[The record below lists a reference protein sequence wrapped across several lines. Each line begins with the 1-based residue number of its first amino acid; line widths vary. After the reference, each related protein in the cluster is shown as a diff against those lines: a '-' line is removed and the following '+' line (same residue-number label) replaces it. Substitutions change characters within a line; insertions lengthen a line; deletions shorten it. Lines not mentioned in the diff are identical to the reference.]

1 MVAARQKGFNMNKWK
16 YVEGVKSY
24 LPHLGDKTP
33 MYMYECDNCKAIV
46 LATPSYTARKY
57 VVSIV
62 NFNYCPHCGKQIV
75 YNKRRT
81 T

>member
-1 MVAARQKGFNMNKWK
+1 MVAARQKGLNMNKWK
-16 YVEGVKSY
+16 YIKGAQRY
-24 LPHLGDKTP
+24 LPHLGDNTP
-33 MYMYECDNCKAIV
+33 MYMYECEACHEVI

-57 VVSIV
+57 AVSIA
-62 NFNYCPHCGKQIV
+62 NFYYCPHCGEPIV

>member
-1 MVAARQKGFNMNKWK
+1 MVACTTERNKMNKWK
-16 YVEGVKSY
+16 HIEGAKRY
-24 LPHLGDKTP
+24 LPQLGDKTP
-33 MYMYECDNCKAIV
+33 MYIYECDNCKEVV

-57 VVSIV
+57 AVSIA
-62 NFNYCPHCGKQIV
+62 NFNYCPHCGKPIV